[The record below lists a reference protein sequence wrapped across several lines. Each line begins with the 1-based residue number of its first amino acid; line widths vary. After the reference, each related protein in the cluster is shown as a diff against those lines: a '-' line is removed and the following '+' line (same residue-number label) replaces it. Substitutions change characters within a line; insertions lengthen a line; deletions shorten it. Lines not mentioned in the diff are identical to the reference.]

1 MLGTHQKI
9 SRLILGRFPP
19 SDNPSCVPI
28 ILMVIDYLIRFSL
41 GVRCVKS
48 VRTWSEER
56 RSRPDRE
63 SQIFNMLNQIRIMIR
78 NPEMWGKARGQ
89 TRACS
94 GDYHVKGNNIQSE
107 SEMKEDGSI
116 TNVVMAQHKVKL
128 MWTEEM
134 EDQLVDL
141 WHKCLHNV
149 SCKTFPNTIIAISS
163 CISSAML
170 ILRSLEC

>member
-9 SRLILGRFPP
+9 IGQILGRFPP

-56 RSRPDRE
+56 QSRPDRE
-63 SQIFNMLNQIRIMIR
+63 YSTCGIFTIR
-78 NPEMWGKARGQ
+78 NPEMWGEARGQ

-94 GDYHVKGNNIQSE
+94 GDYHVKGNHIQSE

-116 TNVVMAQHKVKL
+116 RNAVMAQHKLKL
-128 MWTEEM
+128 MWTAEM

-141 WHKCLHNV
+141 WRKCLHNV
-149 SCKTFPNTIIAISS
+149 LCKTFPNTIIAIAS